1 MAYRTLGAGMA
12 QIVTPLIVGQLSDP
26 CSRGWKVNGCV
37 AGGWLRT
44 RPYGLVAIF
53 IAAVGVMATMA
64 NFFMIPDIRRA
75 KDGTLTLNAA
85 RRVTARHAALEDAAF
100 AGAVFEEVLS
110 RSPTAAE
117 LNRCTEFLRDESRR
131 LMETRG
137 GPMLPPSAKPIAIT
151 TPAQRVRESLVLVLF
166 NHNDFV
172 TLR

>member
-1 MAYRTLGAGMA
+1 MFDQASTEECYDRKPS
-12 QIVTPLIVGQLSDP
+12 V
-26 CSRGWKVNGCV
+26 
-37 AGGWLRT
+37 
-44 RPYGLVAIF
+44 
-53 IAAVGVMATMA
+53 
-64 NFFMIPDIRRA
+64 IPQQSLA
-75 KDGTLTLNAA
+75 MMNSTLTLNAA

-110 RSPTAAE
+110 RLPTAVE

-131 LMETRG
+131 LMQNKG
-137 GPMLPPSAKPIAIT
+137 GPMLPDSAKPVAIT